1 MLLTILTPYLGKLT
15 AKYLPLQPSIS
26 TGTFIRLLILKDL
39 MTSAAFCEIKKS
51 KSKIP
56 ESQETISVCFA
67 RFSANAL
74 MHSSLNADNF
84 SGFVKTS
91 ANLSLTSLEGKDLAS
106 INSV

>member
-1 MLLTILTPYLGKLT
+1 
-15 AKYLPLQPSIS
+15 
-26 TGTFIRLLILKDL
+26 

-56 ESQETISVCFA
+56 EPQETISVCFA

-74 MHSSLNADNF
+74 MPSSLNADKF

-91 ANLSLTSLEGKDLAS
+91 ANFVFDVFRGKGFGVYKLRL
-106 INSV
+106 I